1 MLKIDEN
8 IKYDVFGDC
17 KYDYLFVMV
26 TLCVKNDNWSIYGHY
41 HFFVIYYIDRGKTYD
56 KKRFFIRF
64 YC

>member
-26 TLCVKNDNWSIYGHY
+26 TLCVKNDN
-41 HFFVIYYIDRGKTYD
+41 
-56 KKRFFIRF
+56 
-64 YC
+64 